1 MKTERPGESFTF
13 RFKGDMFGFFDIGG
27 PEAGQLSIEVDGKP
41 VKLTPALPGTRIAT
55 ATDTGDLDLVN
66 RFGPFCNN
74 RHRGQFECI
83 KVVRG
88 EHTVTIKLS
97 PVKAD
102 KRKILGE
109 NQLTDI
115 TANPAKYDRTVV
127 YIGKILLRGEI
138 IK

>member
-1 MKTERPGESFTF
+1 
-13 RFKGDMFGFFDIGG
+13 MFGFFDVGG

-41 VKLTPALPGTRIAT
+41 VKLTPVLAGTRIAT
-55 ATDTGDLDLVN
+55 ITEAEGQELVN

-74 RHRGQFECI
+74 RFRGQFECV
-83 KVVRG
+83 KVTPG

-97 PVKAD
+97 AVKAD

-109 NQLTDI
+109 SQLADI

-127 YIGKILLRGEI
+127 YLGKILIRGEALP
-138 IK
+138 KK